1 ESYQDS
7 GRDNLLGLCR
17 LDPLG
22 GRVRLEDRAGFLE
35 LLGAEVPTSA
45 SEPAQLLI
53 DSPRQVRPACPVTYV
68 VAAADRLSPPPL
80 QRTFAH
86 RLDARVREYPGGHL
100 AALADPRF
108 LRALIESNN

>member
-1 ESYQDS
+1 
-7 GRDNLLGLCR
+7 
-17 LDPLG
+17 
-22 GRVRLEDRAGFLE
+22 EDRAGFLE

-45 SEPAQLLI
+45 SEPAQLLV
-53 DSPRQVRPACPVTYV
+53 DPPRQVRPACPVTYV
-68 VAAADRLSPPPL
+68 VAAADRLSPPSL
-80 QRTFAH
+80 QRSFAR